1 MVSHPTGLWLAV
13 LIDMVTHMKTTIE
26 IPDPLLAEA
35 RRVAESEGRTLRAL
49 VEEGL
54 RRALKERRAT
64 GFRLRKASFRGN
76 GLQPAVKDGS
86 WERLRELI
94 YEGRGA

>member
-1 MVSHPTGLWLAV
+1 
-13 LIDMVTHMKTTIE
+13 MVTHMKTTIE

-35 RRVAESEGRTLRAL
+35 RRIALKQGVTLRTL

-54 RRALKERRAT
+54 RRVLRERRT
-64 GFRLRKASFRGN
+64 GGFRLRRASFRGK
-76 GLQPAVKDGS
+76 GLQPGVREGG
-86 WERLRELI
+86 WERVRDLA

>member
-1 MVSHPTGLWLAV
+1 MVSR
-13 LIDMVTHMKTTIE
+13 MKTTIE

-35 RRVAESEGRTLRAL
+35 RRAAEKAGVTLRAL

-54 RRALKERRAT
+54 RRVLRERRAE
-64 GFRLRKASFRGN
+64 GFRLRRATFKGK
-76 GLQPAVKDGS
+76 GVQPGVREGG
-86 WERLRELI
+86 WERVRDLA